1 MNTPASIEERL
12 RAALEARG
20 QLISSH
26 DLSPARPPAGRTW
39 GTRRVRRMLTITAAV
54 FATAAAAAAL
64 ALLLSS
70 TTPHRPHPAPPAQ
83 HSSPTPVPTSTGP
96 SPLPSAVPSGP

>member
-1 MNTPASIEERL
+1 MTTPASIEERL

-26 DLSPARPPAGRTW
+26 DLSPARPPAGRAW
-39 GTRRVRRMLTITAAV
+39 GTRRVRRKLTITTAV

-83 HSSPTPVPTSTGP
+83 HSSPTPTSTGP

>member
-1 MNTPASIEERL
+1 MNTPAPIEERL

-39 GTRRVRRMLTITAAV
+39 GTRRVRRMLTIGTAA
-54 FATAAAAAAL
+54 AAAAAAL

-83 HSSPTPVPTSTGP
+83 HSSPTPAPTSTGP
-96 SPLPSAVPSGP
+96 APLPSAVPSGP

>member
-1 MNTPASIEERL
+1 MNTPAPIEERL

-39 GTRRVRRMLTITAAV
+39 GTRRVRRMLTIGTAV
-54 FATAAAAAAL
+54 TAAAAAAAAF

-83 HSSPTPVPTSTGP
+83 HSSPTPTPAPTGP
-96 SPLPSAVPSGP
+96 APLPSAVPSGP